1 MVTNRTFT
9 MIKPEAVEKGYIG
22 SILERIN
29 KAGFKIIALKKIKL
43 SPELAGDFYS
53 VHKERPFYME
63 LVKYMTSGPIVAAI
77 LEKNNAVVEFR
88 NLIGSTD
95 PIDAE
100 NGTIRK
106 EFAESKAK
114 NAIHGSDSDKNAK
127 VESDFFFS
135 KFERF

>member
-1 MVTNRTFT
+1 

-53 VHKERPFYME
+53 VHEERPFYME

-95 PIDAE
+95 PSEAE

>member
-1 MVTNRTFT
+1 

-77 LEKNNAVVEFR
+77 LEKDDAVVEFR

-95 PIDAE
+95 PSDAE

-127 VESDFFFS
+127 IESDFFFS

>member
-1 MVTNRTFT
+1 

-53 VHKERPFYME
+53 VHEERPFYME

-77 LEKNNAVVEFR
+77 LEKDNAVVEFR

-95 PIDAE
+95 PSDAE

-127 VESDFFFS
+127 IESDFFFS

>member
-1 MVTNRTFT
+1 

-95 PIDAE
+95 PSDAE

-127 VESDFFFS
+127 IESDFFFS

>member
-1 MVTNRTFT
+1 

-43 SPELAGDFYS
+43 SSDLAGDFYS

-77 LEKNNAVVEFR
+77 LEKDNAVVEFR

-95 PIDAE
+95 PSEAE

>member
-1 MVTNRTFT
+1 

-53 VHKERPFYME
+53 VHKDRPFYME

-77 LEKNNAVVEFR
+77 LEKDNAVVEFR

-95 PIDAE
+95 PSDAE

-127 VESDFFFS
+127 IESDFFFS

>member
-1 MVTNRTFT
+1 MSNITFM
-9 MIKPEAVEKGYIG
+9 MIKPDATEKGHIG
-22 SILERIN
+22 SILE
-29 KAGFKIIALKKIKL
+29 KVTSAGFIIKALKLTKL
-43 SPELAGDFYS
+43 TKRDAEKFYEI
-53 VHKERPFYME
+53 HKERPFFDD
-63 LVKYMTSGPIVAAI
+63 LIRFMTRGPIVAAI

-95 PIDAE
+95 PSDAE

-127 VESDFFFS
+127 IESDFFFS

>member
-1 MVTNRTFT
+1 MSQEKTLAI
-9 MIKPEAVEKGYIG
+9 IKPDAVGRNLIG
-22 SILERIN
+22 SII
-29 KAGFKIIALKKIKL
+29 KIIEDNNIIISEMKMLTL
-43 SPELAGDFYS
+43 SKSQAEEFYE
-53 VHKERPFYME
+53 VHKDKEFYDG
-63 LVKYMTSGPIVAAI
+63 LITYMTSGPIVAAI
-77 LEKNNAVVEFR
+77 LEKDNAVVEFR

-95 PIDAE
+95 PSDAE

-127 VESDFFFS
+127 IESDFFFS